1 MKNDL
6 LQSDVKI
13 CLWEFFLDLKC
24 NWNYSR
30 KKVCRSEFNK
40 VKVQILRYRKAGAW
54 WIKS

>member
-13 CLWEFFLDLKC
+13 CLWEVFLDLKC

-40 VKVQILRYRKAGAW
+40 VKVQILRYGKAGA
-54 WIKS
+54 